1 MKQTLSHRLLVAGFI
16 VVLHLPLVYHALAL
30 YLQLPAGA
38 NVTQLPAGS
47 LVVLVA
53 LLLLPYAVLHVLGIR
68 WNPPRARL
76 NEPDA

>member
-1 MKQTLSHRLLVAGFI
+1 MKQNLSHRLLVAGFI
-16 VVLHLPLVYHALAL
+16 VVLHLPLLYHALAL

-38 NVTQLPAGS
+38 DISQLPAGS

>member
-1 MKQTLSHRLLVAGFI
+1 MKQSLAHRLLVAGFI
-16 VVLHLPLVYHALAL
+16 VVLHLPLAYHALAL

-38 NVTQLPAGS
+38 DVTQLPAVS
-47 LVVLVA
+47 LAVLVA
-53 LLLLPYAVLHVLGIR
+53 LLLLPYAVLHILGVR

>member
-16 VVLHLPLVYHALAL
+16 AVLHLPLIYHALAL
-30 YLQLPAGA
+30 YLQMPDGA
-38 NVTQLPAGS
+38 DITQLPAGS

-53 LLLLPYAVLHVLGIR
+53 LLLLPYAVMHVLGVH
-68 WNPPRARL
+68 WNPPRGRL